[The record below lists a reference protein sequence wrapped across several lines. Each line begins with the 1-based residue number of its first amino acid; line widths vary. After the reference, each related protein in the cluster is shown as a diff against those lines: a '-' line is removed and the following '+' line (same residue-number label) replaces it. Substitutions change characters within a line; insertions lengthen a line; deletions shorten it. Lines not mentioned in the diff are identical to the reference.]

1 MSSPCHVELI
11 LVSPDAPVQ
20 KEVKPEN
27 LTLKQRAR
35 KSASLRLVS
44 GSKSS

>member
-11 LVSPDAPVQ
+11 LTAPDAPVQ
-20 KEVKPEN
+20 KEVKLPN
-27 LTLKQRAR
+27 LTQKQRAR
-35 KSASLRLVS
+35 ASARLRLVS